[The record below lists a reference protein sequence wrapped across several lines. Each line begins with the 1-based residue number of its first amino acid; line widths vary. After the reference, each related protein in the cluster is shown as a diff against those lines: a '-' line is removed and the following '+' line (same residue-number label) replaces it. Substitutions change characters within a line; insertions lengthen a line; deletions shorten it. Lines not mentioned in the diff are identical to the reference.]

1 MKVQV
6 VETRRKKIF
15 FPQVVNRMIKVIRMN
30 KGFDEITELDDSV
43 LEEDEENLENEDKLE
58 NDEEQN
64 DEESVKVEKKT
75 KTKEDN
81 GPKLSEEELK
91 QKMKSSLMFMLEE
104 QALEQMTTDSQV
116 TEEEMTTADTEVIKE
131 VTTEGQ

>member
-104 QALEQMTTDSQV
+104 QALEQMTTD
-116 TEEEMTTADTEVIKE
+116 TEEEEMTTADTEVIKE